1 MNRLPLAVRVDWR
14 RAWRIV
20 ASRFPAVGLF
30 DRVAEPADLEA
41 VFEIEGLT
49 NARIRE
55 EIGALRLI
63 PPERRVSGP
72 GTTPIMAA
80 FTHLN
85 PAGSRFSD
93 GSFGV
98 FYAAHERDTAI
109 DETVYHRERFLR
121 ESAQGPIDIQMRA
134 YVTKIRGRLHDIRGN
149 WSALHDADSYAASQG
164 MAIRLRRQGS
174 NGIVHDSV
182 RHAGGQCVAVF
193 YPDLVAP
200 CVQAA
205 HYTYRWDGTRVTTIL
220 ELTQLR

>member
-1 MNRLPLAVRVDWR
+1 MRVDWR
-14 RAWRIV
+14 RAYRIV
-20 ASRFPAVGLF
+20 ASRFPPVGLF
-30 DRVAEPADLEA
+30 DRVADPDDLEA
-41 VFEIEGLT
+41 VFAVEGMT

-55 EIGALRLI
+55 EIGALKLV
-63 PPERRVSGP
+63 PAGRRISGP

-98 FYAAHERDTAI
+98 FYAAHDRDTAI

-121 ESAQGPIDIQMRA
+121 ESAQGPVDIQMRS
-134 YVTKIRGRLHDIRGN
+134 YVTKIRARLHDIRGG
-149 WSALHDADSYAASQG
+149 WPTLHNPDGYAASQA
-164 MAIRLRRQGS
+164 MAIRLRRHGS
-174 NGIVHDSV
+174 DGIVHDSV
-182 RHAGGQCVAVF
+182 RHAGGECVAVF

-205 HYTYRWDGTRVTTIL
+205 HYTYRWDGTRITAVL
-220 ELTQLR
+220 ELTQVR